1 MVVGNKIGKSISN
14 ARMET
19 LAKKKKPR
27 VQRFPDR
34 MIMAKYCVG

>member
-19 LAKKKKPR
+19 LAKKTR

-34 MIMAKYCVG
+34 MMMAKYCVG